1 MACLHAE
8 VTGKL
13 EEFLQGVP
21 EQVVTGVEY
30 VASQINDTL
39 GFLGYMGSTAAGI
52 MGHMADDVAELE
64 TMSQSKLCAIPLAHA
79 MVLHRH

>member
-1 MACLHAE
+1 M
-8 VTGKL
+8 TGKL

-52 MGHMADDVAELE
+52 MGHMADDVAELK
-64 TMSQSKLCAIPLAHA
+64 TMSQSKLCALAHA

>member
-30 VASQINDTL
+30 MASQINVTL
-39 GFLGYMGSTAAGI
+39 GFLGYISSTAAGI
-52 MGHMADDVAELE
+52 MAHLANDVANLE
-64 TMSQSKLCAIPLAHA
+64 NMSQSKRCATTPAHA